1 MNLTKLLSGC
11 AVDQNSKWARYA
23 AAAMGGSF
31 FLRMV
36 YYFGL
41 VNLKDVGGGALFAG
55 LILPALTAAVFVLAI
70 KLPKLNHPAVFPALS
85 VIVAVNYFFTATGTG
100 AIVSGVLQL
109 LCVGLYLALCLGKLP
124 KPELL
129 PIASLAV
136 LAVRVVFA
144 DLLGFLLPLAQFRLV
159 PYVLQ
164 CADLCA
170 LASLSLLYL
179 TVKAVAAAAPAESK

>member
-11 AVDQNSKWARYA
+11 EIDRDSKWARYA

-31 FLRMV
+31 FARMV

-41 VNLKDVGGGALFAG
+41 VNLRDIGGGTLFAG
-55 LILPALTAAVFVLAI
+55 LILPVLTAIVFILALKLPRLKHPVLFPVLAA
-70 KLPKLNHPAVFPALS
+70 LCAVS
-85 VIVAVNYFFTATGTG
+85 YFFTATGAG

-109 LCVGLYLALCLGKLP
+109 AVVGLFVALCLGKLP

-129 PIASLAV
+129 PIGGLV
-136 LAVRVVFA
+136 MLAVRVLFA
-144 DLLGFLLPLAQFRLV
+144 DLFGFLLPLSEFALI

-164 CADLCA
+164 CADLFSMMA
-170 LASLSLLYL
+170 LALFCL
-179 TVKAVAAAAPAESK
+179 TVKAVPAAAPAESK